1 MTNKVPVINMAAT
14 GARIT
19 ELRKKRNI
27 TVREIEDTLGVTKNA
42 VCKWQRGETLPSID
56 NLVGLAAMLDV
67 TLNEIVATN

>member
-1 MTNKVPVINMAAT
+1 MNNIPVVNMAAT

-27 TVREIEDTLGVTKNA
+27 TVKEIEDTLGVTKNA

-67 TLNEIVATN
+67 TLNEIVAIN